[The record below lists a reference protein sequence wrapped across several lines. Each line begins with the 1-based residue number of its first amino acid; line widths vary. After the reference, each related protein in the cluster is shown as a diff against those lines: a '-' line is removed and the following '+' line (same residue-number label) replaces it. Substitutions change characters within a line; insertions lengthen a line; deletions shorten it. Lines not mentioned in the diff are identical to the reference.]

1 MRKLIGRLFG
11 FHVELAELQEQIR
24 ELQWDRPFGMLT
36 RGAFI
41 QHCAVMPRGVRN
53 IAFID
58 LDDINVLNDR
68 YGYIEVNDRVRATF
82 SVPFRRSDMVARW
95 YSGDEIV
102 ILFDSDRQGAE
113 RKLRELRA
121 AVDNAVAVG
130 LYGIDLTQYL
140 AHPLHGLAMVACRHL
155 ATVLPNY
162 QLRFRLADALY
173 QARLHPF
180 FPVE

>member
-11 FHVELAELQEQIR
+11 FHAELAELQEQIR

-58 LDDINVLNDR
+58 LDAINVLNDR
-68 YGYIEVNDRVRATF
+68 YGYTEVDDRVRATF
-82 SVPFRRSDMVARW
+82 SVPFRRSDIVARW

-113 RKLRELRA
+113 RKLRELA
-121 AVDNAVAVG
+121 ESASANGLSFQVSQGEWEVGQQAIEDAVAILSKAMAGQKRRNKRRADRHRPSVG
-130 LYGIDLTQYL
+130 G
-140 AHPLHGLAMVACRHL
+140 A
-155 ATVLPNY
+155 AT
-162 QLRFRLADALY
+162 
-173 QARLHPF
+173 
-180 FPVE
+180 

>member
-11 FHVELAELQEQIR
+11 FEEEFAELQAQIQ
-24 ELQWDRPFGMLT
+24 ELQWDGPFGMLT
-36 RGAFI
+36 RGAFV

-68 YGYIEVNDRVRATF
+68 YGYTEVDDRVRATF
-82 SVPFRRSDMVARW
+82 SVPFRRSDIVARW

-113 RKLRELRA
+113 RKLGELAQSAEKNGLSFQA
-121 AVDNAVAVG
+121 AQGEWEVGQQGIEEAVAA
-130 LYGIDLTQYL
+130 L
-140 AHPLHGLAMVACRHL
+140 AKKMAGKKR
-155 ATVLPNY
+155 
-162 QLRFRLADALY
+162 RSKRRAD
-173 QARLHPF
+173 RPK
-180 FPVE
+180 PSVS